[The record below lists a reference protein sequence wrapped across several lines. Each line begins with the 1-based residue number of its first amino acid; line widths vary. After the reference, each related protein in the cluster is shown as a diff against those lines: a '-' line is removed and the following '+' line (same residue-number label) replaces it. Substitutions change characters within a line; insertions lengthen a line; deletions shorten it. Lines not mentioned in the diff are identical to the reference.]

1 MSTDGVLSGPG
12 LAAAVALLEASGL
25 PTGDLTDDHMR
36 HFFYCGPTVAPTGLV
51 GVEVCGS
58 DALLRSLVV
67 VPAYR
72 SKGLGSVLVRHVERF
87 ARKKGAS
94 SMYLL
99 TTTAESFFK
108 RCGYVDADRRA
119 APAEIR
125 ATREFSDFCPASS
138 AFLVK
143 SLR

>member
-1 MSTDGVLSGPG
+1 MSTDGVLSGPQ

-25 PTGDLTDDHMR
+25 PTDDLTDDHMR
-36 HFFYCGPTVAPTGLV
+36 YFFHCGPAAAPTALV
-51 GVEVCGS
+51 GLEFCGP

-67 VPAYR
+67 ESTYR

-87 ARKKGAS
+87 ATDNGAG

-99 TTTAESFFK
+99 TTTAESFF
-108 RCGYVDADRRA
+108 RRRGYVDADRRA

-125 ATREFSDFCPASS
+125 ATREFSDLCPATS